1 MCNCQIIFLDDQLA
15 ELETGEDVEIIS
27 EQESLLEVDLDRLL
41 FGEFLKT
48 IGRNDLAV
56 KMEIYAAI
64 GKYFIETL

>member
-1 MCNCQIIFLDDQLA
+1 MCNCQMIFLDDQLA

-48 IGRNDLAV
+48 IGRSDLAV
-56 KMEIYAAI
+56 KMEIYTAI